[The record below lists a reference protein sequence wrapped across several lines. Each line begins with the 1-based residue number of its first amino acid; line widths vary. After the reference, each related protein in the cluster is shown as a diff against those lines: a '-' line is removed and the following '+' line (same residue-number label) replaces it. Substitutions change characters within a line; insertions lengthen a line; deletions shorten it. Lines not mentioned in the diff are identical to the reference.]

1 MTKLIFE
8 KENYRLLYNVVGAFL
23 DKSLP
28 FVISIILT
36 NFMTLADYGVWVQFY
51 QVVVV
56 VSASILSPIRLFF
69 SREFDLKKKQKLDFY
84 FSPIIFSFLLI
95 PYFFIQNKIIAI
107 NSFQGVAVILLFV
120 FYSLNS
126 IFLRFSYKDFEYV
139 KISVLRI
146 FLFVVFTFSFV
157 FFSKQITVHN
167 LLISFLIAHLPFLF
181 LATKNISFQFKFHH
195 EKFGEFFRLFIYGLS
210 TAMLGGIDRI
220 IVIEAGYS
228 YENLSFYAFALA
240 FASLPSFLT
249 EAVKQYMAPTLYQ
262 NLSKLGAY
270 SKKTLK
276 KLSLFI
282 FVLCLL
288 QLMIPFAAFKIMMG
302 IGVLN
307 ITFINPETFY
317 LALLIFNFGFI
328 FHIVYQLIAPYV
340 FFFDKSLYLLI
351 IQLFAIT
358 IYSFLLFY
366 VNDLNDVVLAAFR
379 GVMFFVVFVF
389 VAFPFIKNQIRV
401 INA

>member
-1 MTKLIFE
+1 MTKLIFG

-36 NFMTLADYGVWVQFY
+36 NFMTLSDYGVWVQFY

-84 FSPIIFSFLLI
+84 FSPIIFTFLLI

-107 NSFQGVAVILLFV
+107 SSFQGVAVILLFV

-146 FLFVVFTFSFV
+146 FLFVMFTFSFV
-157 FFSKQITVHN
+157 FFSKQITVQN

-210 TAMLGGIDRI
+210 TAMLGGVDRI

-228 YENLSFYAFALA
+228 YENLSFYSFALA

-262 NLSKLGAY
+262 NLSMLGAY

-276 KLSLFI
+276 KLALFI

-288 QLMIPFAAFKIMMG
+288 QLIIPFVAFKIMMVV
-302 IGVLN
+302 GVLN
-307 ITFINPETFY
+307 IMFINPETFY
-317 LALLIFNFGFI
+317 LTLLIFNFGFV
-328 FHIVYQLIAPYV
+328 FHIIYQLIVPYV
-340 FFFDKSLYLLI
+340 FFFDKSLYLLL

-366 VNDLNDVVLAAFR
+366 VSDLNDVVLASYR
-379 GVMFFVVFVF
+379 GVMFFIVFVF

-401 INA
+401 IHA